1 MLKAVFSHDDNND
14 DNTRVSSH
22 YHAESLQR
30 LSEGTFPEPEP
41 FPSKNKVVV
50 GIMNITIKLMEVD
63 GEFIATCP
71 ELDINC
77 YAHNKK
83 EAIRRIVTVL
93 RFYIDSAKELGFEVA
108 DFDSISIEGSTTN
121 MWFMNKSL
129 IHKSDSI
136 N

>member
-1 MLKAVFSHDDNND
+1 MTIIMMITLAYCLAIILSLE
-14 DNTRVSSH
+14 RL
-22 YHAESLQR
+22 AE
-30 LSEGTFPEPEP
+30 GFFPES

-50 GIMNITIKLMEVD
+50 GIMNITIKLMEID

-93 RFYIDSAKELGFEVA
+93 RFYIDSAKELGFEVE